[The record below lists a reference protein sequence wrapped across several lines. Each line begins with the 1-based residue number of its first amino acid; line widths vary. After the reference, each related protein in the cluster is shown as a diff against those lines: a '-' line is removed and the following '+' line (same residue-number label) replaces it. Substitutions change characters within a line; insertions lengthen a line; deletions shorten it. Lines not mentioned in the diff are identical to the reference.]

1 MAVTHEVKVKQNQ
14 YKAQLTLEEKLREI
28 QKSIETRQ
36 TCNEDIL
43 EILSDFVAAYP
54 EMRFMQILSVFGLSF
69 DEYHDRFYEE
79 SEETLE
85 KVNEKVKT
93 HGILTRK

>member
-1 MAVTHEVKVKQNQ
+1 MAVTHEVKVKQNHI
-14 YKAQLTLEEKLREI
+14 KAQLALEEKLREI

-54 EMRFMQILSVFGLSF
+54 EMRFMQILSALGLSF
-69 DEYHDRFYEE
+69 DEYNDRFYEE

-85 KVNEKVKT
+85 KVNEKY
-93 HGILTRK
+93 GILTNK

>member
-14 YKAQLTLEEKLREI
+14 YKNQLALEEKLREI

-54 EMRFMQILSVFGLSF
+54 EMRFMQILSVLGLSF
-69 DEYHDRFYEE
+69 DEYNDRFYEE

-85 KVNEKVKT
+85 KVNEKY
-93 HGILTRK
+93 GILTNK

>member
-14 YKAQLTLEEKLREI
+14 YKNQLALEETLKDI
-28 QKSIETRQ
+28 QKSIDNRKAA
-36 TCNEDIL
+36 NEDIL

-54 EMRFMQILSVFGLSF
+54 EMRFMQILSVLGLSF
-69 DEYHDRFYEE
+69 DESNDRFYEE

-85 KVNEKVKT
+85 KVNEKY
-93 HGILTRK
+93 GILTRK

>member
-1 MAVTHEVKVKQNQ
+1 MAVTHEIKVKQNQ
-14 YKAQLTLEEKLREI
+14 IKAQLALEEKLREI

-54 EMRFMQILSVFGLSF
+54 EMRFMQILSVLGLSF
-69 DEYHDRFYEE
+69 DEYNDRFYEE

-85 KVNEKVKT
+85 KVNEKY
-93 HGILTRK
+93 GILTRK

>member
-14 YKAQLTLEEKLREI
+14 YKTQLAIEEKLREI

-54 EMRFMQILSVFGLSF
+54 EMRFMQILSVLGLSF
-69 DEYHDRFYEE
+69 DESNDRFYEE

-85 KVNEKVKT
+85 KVNEKY
-93 HGILTRK
+93 GILTNK

>member
-14 YKAQLTLEEKLREI
+14 YKNQLALDEKLKDI
-28 QKSIETRQ
+28 KKSIDNRKAA
-36 TCNEDIL
+36 NEDIL

-54 EMRFMQILSVFGLSF
+54 EMRFMQILSIFGLSF
-69 DEYHDRFYEE
+69 DESNDRFYEE

-85 KVNEKVKT
+85 KVNEKY
-93 HGILTRK
+93 GILTRK

>member
-1 MAVTHEVKVKQNQ
+1 MAVTHEIKVKQNQ
-14 YKAQLTLEEKLREI
+14 YKAQIVLEEKLREI
-28 QKSIETRQ
+28 QNSIETRQ

-69 DEYHDRFYEE
+69 DESNDRFYEE

-85 KVNEKVKT
+85 KVNEKY
-93 HGILTRK
+93 GILTRK

>member
-1 MAVTHEVKVKQNQ
+1 MAVTHDVKVKLNQ
-14 YKAQLTLEEKLREI
+14 YSAQLALEEKLREI

-54 EMRFMQILSVFGLSF
+54 EMRFMQILSVLGLSI
-69 DEYHDRFYEE
+69 DESNDRFYEE

-85 KVNEKVKT
+85 KVNEKY
-93 HGILTRK
+93 GILTNK